1 MEFVKF
7 ELVAANIMD
16 IRKHM
21 VMWLDCE
28 ISSAIFCCGF
38 TVRVAWPLVWID
50 SLVVSWPFTEKKNT
64 ASRIYR
70 KQSFQ
75 KSYKLLGLKD
85 WYKITRLK
93 TRLIRKSNTTMKEK
107 LKLTVVD

>member
-50 SLVVSWPFTEKKNT
+50 SLVVSWPFTEKKILRPGYIENK
-64 ASRIYR
+64 A
-70 KQSFQ
+70 F
-75 KSYKLLGLKD
+75 KS
-85 WYKITRLK
+85 
-93 TRLIRKSNTTMKEK
+93 
-107 LKLTVVD
+107 LTNY